1 MSFHLPKEL
10 KTIAILFTDEMSLF
24 TIAKDANESANAI
37 NNGLDLKLCFQ
48 LEIAI
53 QYGSQQISSRNV
65 VLKKKEI

>member
-1 MSFHLPKEL
+1 
-10 KTIAILFTDEMSLF
+10 MSLF
-24 TIAKDANESANAI
+24 TIAKDANAV

>member
-1 MSFHLPKEL
+1 MGFHVPKEL
-10 KTIAILFTDEMSLF
+10 KTITKLFTDEMSLF

>member
-1 MSFHLPKEL
+1 MGFDLPKEL
-10 KTIAILFTDEMSLF
+10 KTIAKLFTDEMSLF
-24 TIAKDANESANAI
+24 TITKDANAI
-37 NNGLDLKLCFQ
+37 NNGLDLKLRFQ

>member
-1 MSFHLPKEL
+1 MGFHLPKEL
-10 KTIAILFTDEMSLF
+10 KTIAKLFTDEMSLF
-24 TIAKDANESANAI
+24 TIAKDANAI